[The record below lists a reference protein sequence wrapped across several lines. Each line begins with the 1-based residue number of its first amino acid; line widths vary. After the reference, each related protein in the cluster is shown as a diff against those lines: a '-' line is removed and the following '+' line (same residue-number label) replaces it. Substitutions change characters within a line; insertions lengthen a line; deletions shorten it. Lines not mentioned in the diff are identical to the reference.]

1 MEILSN
7 MEGNETSDAKEKR
20 KAELFEKERKER
32 LMKLDEWKVSK
43 VMPYF
48 LYQWIPKMFLPI
60 DA

>member
-1 MEILSN
+1 